1 MQIIFAAPFVLA
13 AALVF
18 TILSLIPR
26 ARRWAIP
33 IPAGI
38 IAAGPSLL
46 VVFIV
51 EALTIHFF
59 DHTAWPGRWAS
70 ILYVSSGILGGIV
83 GGVGVAV
90 LASFVANVLPRPLL
104 RLAVVLTGWCSY
116 FVMLLTLAF
125 VMDQQFSLYSG
136 PFRGWSEALA
146 LGLELLL
153 SLTGA
158 ILVAQ
163 NAEQFRTRRMRLPY
177 GAPFRRRGQMP
188 PVPAAD
194 AR

>member
-1 MQIIFAAPFVLA
+1 MQLIFAAPFILA
-13 AALVF
+13 AGFAF

-33 IPAGI
+33 IPTGI

-46 VVFIV
+46 VVIIV
-51 EALTIHFF
+51 EGLIVSAFLNY
-59 DHTAWPGRWAS
+59 DWAPAWGVVLFWS
-70 ILYVSSGILGGIV
+70 LGGIGGAI
-83 GGVGVAV
+83 GGVLSAV

-104 RLAVVLTGWCSY
+104 RLAVVMAGWCSY
-116 FVMLLTLAF
+116 FVMLLALVF

-136 PFRGWSEALA
+136 PSRGWSEALG

-153 SLTGA
+153 SLIGA
-158 ILVAQ
+158 ILVAR
-163 NAEQFRTRRMRLPY
+163 NAEQFRARRMRLPY
-177 GAPFRRRGQMP
+177 GAPFRKRGQMP
-188 PVPAAD
+188 PAPAAD